1 MSFPISAGLLDSMVL
16 AIVSAE
22 DTYGYEITQTMRK
35 AVDVSESTL
44 YPVLKRLQKGKL
56 LETYDKEYMGRNRR
70 YYRVTPSGKAQLE
83 DFRKQWKEH
92 KEKVDGILLKET
104 EIKKEEPKIEE
115 KEEVLP
121 QEA

>member
-16 AIVSAE
+16 AVVSRE

-44 YPVLKRLQKGKL
+44 YPVLKRLQKGQL

-70 YYRVTPSGKAQLE
+70 YYHVTPKGSAQL
-83 DFRKQWKEH
+83 DDYRKQWLEH
-92 KEKVDGILLKET
+92 KNKVDSILLNSVPREIIKE
-104 EIKKEEPKIEE
+104 
-115 KEEVLP
+115 EEVLP